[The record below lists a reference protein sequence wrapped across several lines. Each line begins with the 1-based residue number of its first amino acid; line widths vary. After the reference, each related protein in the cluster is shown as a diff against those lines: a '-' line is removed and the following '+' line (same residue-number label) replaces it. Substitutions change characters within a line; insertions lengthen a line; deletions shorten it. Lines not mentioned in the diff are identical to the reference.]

1 MRRRTF
7 TPRPHWRA
15 QCEELGFTFHSIDGT
30 YWDESVAY
38 EFSLEQIETLEA
50 ASEDLHQ
57 RCLEAVDWVI
67 RHQHF
72 APFALP
78 PGARELI
85 VASWRRQEPS
95 LYGRFDFSWDGTGA
109 PKLLE
114 YNADTPT
121 GLLEASVVQWFW
133 LQDVLPAADQFNS
146 LHEKLVD
153 RWRQLDPGAPVHFAA
168 LAGHEEDTGNA
179 LYLLDTAHQAGLA
192 TDYLPIE
199 RIGFDAAR
207 RAFVDEGGRPIR
219 HCFKLYPWEW
229 LLQDEFGAHVG
240 ASDIRFLEPAWKL
253 LLSCKAL
260 LPILWQL
267 FPAHPNLLPA
277 SFRDDLPRPKV
288 RKPLYS
294 REGENIRILTADT
307 TLASDGPHEQ
317 APCIWQ
323 AYAPLPNFAG
333 SYPVLGC
340 WMVGDSA
347 AGLGI
352 REDDGPITR
361 NSSRFVPHFFYDR
374 AATAPR

>member
-1 MRRRTF
+1 MQRRAF

-15 QCEELGFTFHSIDGT
+15 QCEQLGFTFHSIDGT
-30 YWDESVAY
+30 YWDESAAY
-38 EFSLEQIETLEA
+38 EFSLEQIETLES

-57 RCLEAVDWVI
+57 RCLEAVDWIV
-67 RHQHF
+67 RHEHF

-78 PGARELI
+78 PRARELI
-85 VASWRRQEPS
+85 VDSWQRQEPS

-133 LQDVLPAADQFNS
+133 LQDVLPDADQFNS
-146 LHEKLVD
+146 LHEQLIE
-153 RWRQLDPGAPVHFAA
+153 RWRALDPGGPVHFAA

-192 TDYLPIE
+192 SDYLPIE

-207 RAFVDEGGRPIR
+207 HCFVDEGGRPIR

-229 LLQDEFGAHVG
+229 LLEDEFGAHVATSG
-240 ASDIRFLEPAWKL
+240 IRFLEPAWKL

-260 LPILWQL
+260 LPILWRL
-267 FPAHPNLLPA
+267 FPEHPNLLPA
-277 SFRDDLPRPKV
+277 SFGDDLPLPHV

-294 REGENIRILTADT
+294 REGENIRIVSEGGV
-307 TLASDGPHEQ
+307 LASDGPHGQ

-323 AYAPLPNFAG
+323 AYAPLPEFAG
-333 SYPVLGC
+333 NYPVLGC
-340 WMVGDSA
+340 WMVGERA

-352 REDDGPITR
+352 REDAGPITR
-361 NSSRFVPHFFYDR
+361 DSSRFVPHFFR
-374 AATAPR
+374 NA